1 MDTRERM
8 DKDFTGAVKA
18 RDAFAGSALRMLR
31 AALKNA
37 EIEKMSA
44 LVEDDVVD
52 VISREIKKVRDSLES
67 FESAG
72 RTDLAD
78 KARQEIEIISR
89 YQPTQLTDDEI
100 RSVIKKVIADLSGN
114 GTMNFGQ
121 VMSGVTKET
130 KGHASGTRVS
140 QLVKDE
146 LSSTAP

>member
-8 DKDFTGAVKA
+8 DKDFIGAVKA
-18 RDAFAGSALRMLR
+18 RDAFAVSVLRMLR

-52 VISREIKKVRDSLES
+52 VIAKEIKKVKDSLES

-72 RTDLAD
+72 RADLAD

-100 RSVIKKVIADLSGN
+100 RTVIKKVIADFSGD
-114 GTMNFGQ
+114 GTANFGQ
-121 VMSGVTKET
+121 IMSSVTKET
-130 KGHASGTRVS
+130 KGRAAGAKVS
-140 QLVKDE
+140 QLVKEE
-146 LSSTAP
+146 LSSTAS

>member
-18 RDAFAGSALRMLR
+18 RDAFAVSALRMLR

>member
-8 DKDFTGAVKA
+8 DKDFIGAVKA
-18 RDAFAGSALRMLR
+18 RDAFAVSVLRMLR

-52 VISREIKKVRDSLES
+52 VIAKEIKKVKDSLES

-72 RTDLAD
+72 RADLAD

-100 RSVIKKVIADLSGN
+100 RTVIKKVIADFYGD
-114 GTMNFGQ
+114 GTANFGQ
-121 VMSGVTKET
+121 IMSSVTKET
-130 KGHASGTRVS
+130 KGRAAGAKVS
-140 QLVKDE
+140 QLVKEE
-146 LSSTAP
+146 LSSTAS

>member
-1 MDTRERM
+1 M

-18 RDAFAGSALRMLR
+18 RDAFAVSALRMLR